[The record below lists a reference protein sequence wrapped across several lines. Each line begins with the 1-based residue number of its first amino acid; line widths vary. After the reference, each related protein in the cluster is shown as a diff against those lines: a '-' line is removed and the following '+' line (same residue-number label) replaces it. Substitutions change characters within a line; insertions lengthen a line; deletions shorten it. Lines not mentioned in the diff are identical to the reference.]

1 MYSGAGEP
9 SLERAGRVVALSLI
23 SLAYLYNTGRG
34 LKMIWSLI
42 YLLSTLLNL
51 GGGSFFYMM
60 LTVEELKRSFVSAT
74 EMVQKHSPGPAIM
87 LLK

>member
-1 MYSGAGEP
+1 
-9 SLERAGRVVALSLI
+9 
-23 SLAYLYNTGRG
+23 
-34 LKMIWSLI
+34 MIWSLI
-42 YLLSTLLNL
+42 YLLSTLPNL